1 MASMSTPSPDHTQR
15 DLARR
20 IGTLAREAE
29 QAGAG
34 GDHAR
39 AARCWQQL
47 LALAP
52 GQVEAMTRLAQTHLA
67 MDDRD
72 TARSMLAQALAIKP
86 DHALAHALMARIHV
100 ADGDSERAIGSLD
113 AAIRHD
119 PGAWG
124 ALFEKARL
132 LESAGRTREAALC
145 WSNGLQALP
154 PDAMRA
160 PRLQSTIAHA
170 RAATVSNQQELRDF
184 LEARTAGL
192 RAQERRRDVER
203 FEHCLDIVTG
213 RRAFVT
219 ARPANLAMPELPAIQ
234 FFHREDFDWAPAVE
248 AATPAILAELEAV
261 SSDDRAG
268 FEPYVQTRPGE
279 ASGQFA
285 ALDRNLAWGA
295 YFLWK
300 HGSRIDAHCARCPET
315 VAAVE
320 LAPLVHIRS
329 RAPAVLFSELQPGA
343 HIPPHNGATNTRL
356 TVHLPLIVPDGCAF
370 RVGDDTRPWVPGEL
384 FVFDDTILHE
394 AWNRSSERRV
404 VLIFDIWHPML
415 TALERELVTRTVEGL
430 VDYYDGATELG
441 EL

>member
-1 MASMSTPSPDHTQR
+1 MATSPPDA
-15 DLARR
+15 LAQR
-20 IGTLAREAE
+20 IGQLAREAE
-29 QAGAG
+29 QAGAR
-34 GDHAR
+34 GDHAG
-39 AARCWQQL
+39 AARGWQQL
-47 LALAP
+47 LALSP
-52 GQVEAMTRLAQTHLA
+52 GEIHALTRLAQCHLA
-67 MDDRD
+67 MDDRGS
-72 TARSMLAQALAIKP
+72 ARAVLDQALANKP
-86 DHALAHALMARIHV
+86 DHAMAHALMARIRI
-100 ADGDSERAIGSLD
+100 AEGDHEGAIGALD

-119 PGAWG
+119 PRAWG

-145 WSNGLQALP
+145 WSTGLQALP
-154 PDAMRA
+154 ADAARA
-160 PRLQSTIAHA
+160 PHLRATIDHA
-170 RAATVSNQQELRDF
+170 RAATSANQQQLRDF
-184 LEARTAGL
+184 LEARTADL

-261 SSDDRAG
+261 SAGDRAG

-279 ASGQFA
+279 TSGQFA
-285 ALDRNLAWGA
+285 ELDRNLAWGA

-300 HGSRIDAHCARCPET
+300 HGKRIDAHCARCPAT

-320 LAPLVHIRS
+320 QAPMVHIRS

-356 TVHLPLIVPDGCAF
+356 TVHLPLVVPDGCAF

-384 FVFDDTILHE
+384 FIFDDTILHE

-404 VLIFDIWHPML
+404 VLIFDIWHPQL
-415 TALERELVTRTVEGL
+415 TVLERELVTRTVEGL
-430 VDYYDGATELG
+430 VDYYDGASELG

>member
-1 MASMSTPSPDHTQR
+1 MATSPPDAR
-15 DLARR
+15 ARR
-20 IGTLAREAE
+20 IGQLAREAE
-29 QAGAG
+29 EAGAR

-39 AARCWQQL
+39 AARGWQQL
-47 LALAP
+47 LALSP
-52 GQVEAMTRLAQTHLA
+52 GEVHALTRLAQCHLA
-67 MDDRD
+67 MGDRD
-72 TARSMLAQALAIKP
+72 DARAALDRALASKP
-86 DHALAHALMARIHV
+86 DHAMAHALMARIRI
-100 ADGDSERAIGSLD
+100 AEGDHEGAIGALD

-119 PGAWG
+119 PRAWG

-132 LESAGRTREAALC
+132 LEAAGRTREAALC
-145 WSNGLQALP
+145 WSTGLQAMP
-154 PDAMRA
+154 PEAARA
-160 PRLQSTIAHA
+160 PHLAATIDHA
-170 RAATVSNQQELRDF
+170 RTAASANQQQLRDF
-184 LEARTAGL
+184 LEARTADL

-234 FFHREDFDWAPAVE
+234 FFHREDFEWAPAVE
-248 AATPAILAELEAV
+248 AATPAILTELEAV
-261 SSDDRAG
+261 SRGDRAG

-279 ASGQFA
+279 TSGQFA
-285 ALDRNLAWGA
+285 ELDRNLAWGA

-300 HGSRIDAHCARCPET
+300 HGQRIDAHCARCPAT

-320 LAPLVHIRS
+320 QAPMVHIRS

-356 TVHLPLIVPDGCAF
+356 TVHLPLIVPGGCAF

-384 FVFDDTILHE
+384 FIFDDTILHE
-394 AWNRSSERRV
+394 AWNRSTERRV

-415 TALERELVTRTVEGL
+415 TLLERALVTRTVEGL